1 MKTMLLAGLVLAGF
15 GVNAANAESEGGVV
29 PNTYFTELPGV
40 VSAPPVQVVPARPA
54 GAQNAGP
61 LATFVTSHSNTIWQ
75 APPSEGANN

>member
-15 GVNAANAESEGGVV
+15 GVTAANAESEGGVV

-40 VSAPPVQVVPARPA
+40 VSVAPAQAVPAQQA
-54 GAQNAGP
+54 GTQNAGP
-61 LATFVTSHSNTIWQ
+61 LATFVTSHSNTTWQ